1 MELHHHLIL
10 IIFINVIFTL
20 LILSPDKF
28 ISALPHYGI
37 TQNQNLETKLN
48 FKLYD
53 ITLENTF
60 YDSKLLSFKLPTGWG
75 ITHENEQLDFLHL
88 DLYPKN
94 GDQAQILIVSSNSML
109 LPGVEE
115 LLPSMVE
122 SMFKQSAGDDKD
134 IVKIRSFDIGYV
146 IDGTEM
152 TTDLYKVLLG
162 NNSVMT
168 LGVYGLID
176 SDSMFIAY
184 FMSPQYDK
192 YLPEFELLMN
202 NINFK

>member
-1 MELHHHLIL
+1 
-10 IIFINVIFTL
+10 
-20 LILSPDKF
+20 
-28 ISALPHYGI
+28 
-37 TQNQNLETKLN
+37 
-48 FKLYD
+48 
-53 ITLENTF
+53 
-60 YDSKLLSFKLPTGWG
+60 
-75 ITHENEQLDFLHL
+75 
-88 DLYPKN
+88 
-94 GDQAQILIVSSNSML
+94 ML

-146 IDGTEM
+146 IEGTEV

-168 LGVYGLID
+168 LVVYGLID

>member
-1 MELHHHLIL
+1 
-10 IIFINVIFTL
+10 
-20 LILSPDKF
+20 
-28 ISALPHYGI
+28 
-37 TQNQNLETKLN
+37 
-48 FKLYD
+48 
-53 ITLENTF
+53 
-60 YDSKLLSFKLPTGWG
+60 
-75 ITHENEQLDFLHL
+75 
-88 DLYPKN
+88 
-94 GDQAQILIVSSNSML
+94 
-109 LPGVEE
+109 
-115 LLPSMVE
+115 MVE

-168 LGVYGLID
+168 LVVYGLID

-192 YLPEFELLMN
+192 YIPEFELLMN

>member
-1 MELHHHLIL
+1 M
-10 IIFINVIFTL
+10 
-20 LILSPDKF
+20 S
-28 ISALPHYGI
+28 
-37 TQNQNLETKLN
+37 
-48 FKLYD
+48 
-53 ITLENTF
+53 
-60 YDSKLLSFKLPTGWG
+60 
-75 ITHENEQLDFLHL
+75 
-88 DLYPKN
+88 
-94 GDQAQILIVSSNSML
+94 DQAHILIVSSNSML

-115 LLPSMVE
+115 LLPCMVE

-146 IDGTEM
+146 IDGTQM

-168 LGVYGLID
+168 FVYGLID

-192 YLPEFELLMN
+192 YLHNFEQLNN

>member
-1 MELHHHLIL
+1 M
-10 IIFINVIFTL
+10 F
-20 LILSPDKF
+20 
-28 ISALPHYGI
+28 
-37 TQNQNLETKLN
+37 
-48 FKLYD
+48 
-53 ITLENTF
+53 
-60 YDSKLLSFKLPTGWG
+60 
-75 ITHENEQLDFLHL
+75 
-88 DLYPKN
+88 
-94 GDQAQILIVSSNSML
+94 

-115 LLPSMVE
+115 LPPSMVE

-168 LGVYGLID
+168 LVVYGLID
-176 SDSMFIAY
+176 TDSMFIPY

-192 YLPEFELLMN
+192 YFPEFELLMN

>member
-1 MELHHHLIL
+1 MS
-10 IIFINVIFTL
+10 L
-20 LILSPDKF
+20 LVLSPDKF
-28 ISALPHYGI
+28 IYASPNYHI
-37 TQNQNLETKLN
+37 TQNQDIGPKLN
-48 FKLYD
+48 YELYD
-53 ITLENTF
+53 ITLDNTF
-60 YDSKLLSFKLPTGWG
+60 YNSKLLSFKIPIGWG
-75 ITHENEQLDFLHL
+75 ITHEKEQSDFLHL

-94 GDQAQILIVSSNSML
+94 DDQAQILIVSSNTML
-109 LPGVEE
+109 YSGVEE

-122 SMFKQSAGDDKD
+122 TMFKQSVGDDKK
-134 IVKIRSFDIGYV
+134 IEKIRSFDIGYV

-152 TTDLYKVLLG
+152 NTDLYKIFFG

-168 LGVYGLID
+168 VVVYGLID

-192 YLPEFELLMN
+192 YLPKFEQLMN